1 MGLAGSRAITAAM
14 VLLCY
19 GGSADAK
26 AAIDHAGALLKG
38 SPAVVLSV
46 WEPFMGVMTRAG
58 LGMAYG
64 ALAFD
69 ADEVDAASER
79 GAAALAE
86 EGTEH
91 AREVG
96 LDAHPRTTPRNGSVA
111 DVILDVA
118 DEADA
123 EAIVLASRGLT
134 GVRSLLLGS
143 VSHAVLQHADRPV
156 VVVPSPAVTEA
167 RAQRRH
173 DRPSQR
179 T

>member
-46 WEPFMGVMTRAG
+46 WEPFIGVMTRAG

-86 EGTEH
+86 EGTER

-96 LDAHPRTTPRNGSVA
+96 LDAHPRARQPR
-111 DVILDVA
+111 
-118 DEADA
+118 
-123 EAIVLASRGLT
+123 
-134 GVRSLLLGS
+134 
-143 VSHAVLQHADRPV
+143 ADRREVTPARERLACGAAARRSPGRRGAV
-156 VVVPSPAVTEA
+156 ARGDRGPSSAPSRSSLSAHLS
-167 RAQRRH
+167 RCGRR
-173 DRPSQR
+173 RRSCEIVASWPLTPS
-179 T
+179 